1 MVVVKAEKLD
11 ETMDCAMVKTRA
23 LVREC
28 EQVEKLVVWKVL
40 WSEFLAVAKMAS
52 SMDIVGAAWM
62 AVKLVPNSDADI
74 IMCSKKDILKQGRKG
89 KGRKLSCTYR

>member
-23 LVREC
+23 FVREC